1 MTPPLFH
8 LARPYRLA
16 AVLLCAATLSLSAC
30 GGDSND
36 GTPNA
41 NNPGDP
47 GTAQPDQPGQPPAN
61 KPTLR
66 CAP

>member
-1 MTPPLFH
+1 MTPLLPR
-8 LARPYRLA
+8 LARPQWLV

-36 GTPNA
+36 GTPGTS
-41 NNPGDP
+41 PGA
-47 GTAQPDQPGQPPAN
+47 AQPDQPGQPPAN

>member
-1 MTPPLFH
+1 M
-8 LARPYRLA
+8 
-16 AVLLCAATLSLSAC
+16 LLCAATLSLSAC

-36 GTPNA
+36 GTP
-41 NNPGDP
+41 GTGTP

-61 KPTLR
+61 KPNLH

>member
-1 MTPPLFH
+1 MKPFIQPF
-8 LARPYRLA
+8 ARPHRLA

-36 GTPNA
+36 GTT
-41 NNPGDP
+41 GTGTGP

-61 KPTLR
+61 KPTLH

>member
-1 MTPPLFH
+1 MKPFFSH
-8 LARPYRLA
+8 LARPHRLA

-36 GTPNA
+36 GTPN
-41 NNPGDP
+41 NGNP

-61 KPTLR
+61 KPNLR

>member
-1 MTPPLFH
+1 MKPFPHH
-8 LARPYRLA
+8 LARPHWLA
-16 AVLLCAATLSLSAC
+16 AMLLCAATLSLSAC

-36 GTPNA
+36 GTP
-41 NNPGDP
+41 GTGTP

-61 KPTLR
+61 KPNLH

>member
-1 MTPPLFH
+1 MKPFIHP
-8 LARPYRLA
+8 LARPPRLA

-36 GTPNA
+36 GTPSTG
-41 NNPGDP
+41 PGA
-47 GTAQPDQPGQPPAN
+47 AQPDQPGQPPAN
-61 KPTLR
+61 KPTLH

>member
-1 MTPPLFH
+1 MKRFFSH
-8 LARPYRLA
+8 LARPHRLA

-36 GTPNA
+36 GTPGA

-47 GTAQPDQPGQPPAN
+47 GTAQPDQPGKPPAN
-61 KPTLR
+61 KPNLH

>member
-1 MTPPLFH
+1 MTPL
-8 LARPYRLA
+8 LTQLTRPRWLA

-36 GTPNA
+36 GTPGSN
-41 NNPGDP
+41 P

-61 KPTLR
+61 KPNLR

>member
-1 MTPPLFH
+1 MKPFINH
-8 LARPYRLA
+8 LARPHWLA

-36 GTPNA
+36 GTPGTS
-41 NNPGDP
+41 NPG
-47 GTAQPDQPGQPPAN
+47 TTRPDQPGQPPAN
-61 KPTLR
+61 KPNLH

>member
-1 MTPPLFH
+1 MKPCIPP
-8 LARPYRLA
+8 LARPHRLA

-36 GTPNA
+36 GTP
-41 NNPGDP
+41 GTGTGP

-61 KPTLR
+61 KPTLH
-66 CAP
+66 CAS

>member
-1 MTPPLFH
+1 MKPFLTQ
-8 LARPYRLA
+8 LARPQWLA
-16 AVLLCAATLSLSAC
+16 AALLCAALSAC

-36 GTPNA
+36 GTPGTGT
-41 NNPGDP
+41 NPGTGPD
-47 GTAQPDQPGQPPAN
+47 TTQPDQPGQPPAN

>member
-1 MTPPLFH
+1 MKPFIHP
-8 LARPYRLA
+8 LARPHRLA

-36 GTPNA
+36 GTP
-41 NNPGDP
+41 GTGTP

-61 KPTLR
+61 KPNLH

>member
-1 MTPPLFH
+1 MKPCSNP
-8 LARPYRLA
+8 LARPHWLA

-36 GTPNA
+36 GTPGA
-41 NNPGDP
+41 GTNPGP
-47 GTAQPDQPGQPPAN
+47 AQPEQPGQPPAN
-61 KPTLR
+61 KPTLH

>member
-1 MTPPLFH
+1 MTPLLTH
-8 LARPYRLA
+8 LTRPHWLA

-36 GTPNA
+36 GA
-41 NNPGDP
+41 PGNGP
-47 GTAQPDQPGQPPAN
+47 GVTQPDQPGQPPAN
-61 KPTLR
+61 KPNLH

>member
-1 MTPPLFH
+1 MKPFIHP
-8 LARPYRLA
+8 LARPHRLA

-36 GTPNA
+36 GTP
-41 NNPGDP
+41 
-47 GTAQPDQPGQPPAN
+47 GTGTDAGTTQPDQPGKPPAD
-61 KPTLR
+61 KPNLR